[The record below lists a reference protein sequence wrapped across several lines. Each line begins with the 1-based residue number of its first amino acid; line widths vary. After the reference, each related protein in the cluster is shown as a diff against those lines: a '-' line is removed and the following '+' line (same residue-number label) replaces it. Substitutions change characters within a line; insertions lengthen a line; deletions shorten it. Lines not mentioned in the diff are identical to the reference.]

1 MCTPG
6 SIPVFESISAADFR
20 STIQPTRRPAIL
32 RGMPV
37 GPCVP
42 AWADLEHLKR
52 HTPNGPVRIH
62 VTTHAH
68 MDFRRKNFQYGT
80 LDFHTLLE
88 RASRDP
94 EEAITEPFIDPRE
107 LYYLRSVSLD
117 PRSRET
123 VRLERDFPDLAHEF
137 RLPEFFPPD
146 RFFSSVLRVSSPG
159 VRVWTHYDVLDNVY
173 VQVVGRKRAVMWA
186 PSDALNLYLDG
197 DKSRVVD
204 IDQPDLAAFPKFAQA
219 TPFEGWLEPGD
230 ILFIPAMWFHN
241 MTARDFGVAVNVF
254 WQNLDQGLYDRKDP
268 YGNRDLLPG
277 AKALRMLDNVMKQLE
292 ELPEDLKDFYGRQL
306 IARIEKKCLLNEK
319 CPE

>member
-1 MCTPG
+1 MQP
-6 SIPVFESISAADFR
+6 IPVYPSVSVTEFR
-20 STIQPTRRPAIL
+20 STIQPARRPAIL
-32 RGMPV
+32 RGLPV

-42 AWADLEHLKR
+42 SWSHLDHLR
-52 HTPNGPVRIH
+52 RNTPNRPVRIH

-68 MDFRRKNFQYGT
+68 MDFRQKNFQYAT
-80 LDFHTLLE
+80 LDFHDLLE
-88 RASRDP
+88 RAARDP
-94 EEAITEPFIDPRE
+94 GQPVEEPFLDPRE

-123 VRLERDFPDLAHEF
+123 VRLERDFPDLAREF
-137 RLPEFFPPD
+137 HLPELFPQD
-146 RFFSSVLRVSSPG
+146 RLFSSVLRVSSPG

-204 IDQPDLAAFPKFAQA
+204 IDQPDLEQFPKFARA
-219 TPFEGWLEPGD
+219 CPYEGWLEPGD
-230 ILFIPAMWFHN
+230 VLFIPAMWFHN
-241 MTARDFGVAVNVF
+241 MTAQDFGVAVNVF
-254 WQNLDQGLYDRKDP
+254 WRNLDPVLYDQKDP

-306 IARIEKKCLLNEK
+306 IARIEKKCLLNDQ
-319 CPE
+319 